1 MLENQDYEQNNNDD
15 NENKESNEN
24 NVNNTNS
31 TNNESNESRDSFEMD
46 TERDYSAAI
55 LSIIR
60 GDNDDDLLRELLEDY
75 HDNDIASVLEDLT
88 AEERERLLRVLG
100 IDAMSDILPYADD
113 AAEYI
118 AEMDA
123 DEAADVIEQMEID
136 DAVDTLEALDEET
149 RNELLELIEDDVKE
163 EIELIASYDD
173 DEFGSAMTTNLIS
186 IERTNNIKGAMRSL
200 VEQAAEN
207 DNISTIFV
215 TENGVFYGA
224 IDLKELIIA
233 RSSVALDD
241 LISLNFP
248 FVYAKESISEN
259 IEKIIDYAEE
269 LIPVLDEQKRLIGAI
284 TTQDILDLATAE
296 LTEDYARFAAL
307 SSDED
312 MSEPIFK
319 SVKKRIPWLAILLFL
334 GLIVSAVVGL
344 FEGIVQE
351 LPLIVSFQSLILGM
365 AGNVGTQSL
374 AVTVRTLNSEDM
386 TAKKTF
392 KFIFKETRVA
402 FLNGLI
408 IAIGSVI
415 IIGGYLCLR
424 GNPPALAFT
433 TAGCVALALC
443 FAMMISGL
451 TGAGIP
457 MIFSK
462 LGIDPAIASGPLI
475 TTLNDLVA
483 VISYYGLAYILLL
496 KIAF

>member
-1 MLENQDYEQNNNDD
+1 MLENQE
-15 NENKESNEN
+15 NEKNEELDEE
-24 NVNNTNS
+24 V
-31 TNNESNESRDSFEMD
+31 D
-46 TERDYSAAI
+46 RDYGAAI

-60 GDNDDDLLRELLEDY
+60 GDNDDDLLRDLLRDY
-75 HDNDIASVLEDLT
+75 HDNDIASVLDELT

-100 IDAMSDILPYADD
+100 IDAMSDILPFADD

-123 DEAADVIEQMEID
+123 DEAADIIEQMEID
-136 DAVDTLEALDEET
+136 DAVETLEALDEET
-149 RNELLELIEDDVKE
+149 RNELLELIEEDVKE
-163 EIELIASYDD
+163 EIELIASYDE
-173 DEFGSAMTTNLIS
+173 DEFGSAMTTNFIS
-186 IERTNNIKGAMRSL
+186 IERTKSVKGAMRAL

-207 DNISTIFV
+207 DNIATIFV
-215 TENGVFYGA
+215 TDNGAFYGA

-233 RSSVALDD
+233 RSSVSLEE

-259 IEKIIDYAEE
+259 IEKIIEYSEE
-269 LIPVLDEQKRLIGAI
+269 LIPVLDEDKRLIGAI

-296 LTEDYARFAAL
+296 LTEDYARLAAL

-319 SVKKRIPWLAILLFL
+319 SVKKRIPWLAILLVL

-344 FEGIVQE
+344 FEGVVKE
-351 LPLIVSFQSLILGM
+351 LTLIVSFQSLILGM

-374 AVTVRTLNSEDM
+374 AVTVRTLSAEEMN
-386 TAKKTF
+386 AKKTF
-392 KFIFKETRVA
+392 RFIFKEVRVA
-402 FLNGLI
+402 LLNGLI
-408 IAIGSVI
+408 IGLCSILV
-415 IIGGYLCLR
+415 IGGYICLR
-424 GNPPALAFT
+424 GYGVTAAFL

-475 TTLNDLVA
+475 TTLNDLIA

-496 KIAF
+496 QIFNVSFA

>member
-1 MLENQDYEQNNNDD
+1 MIENQENEQNEK
-15 NENKESNEN
+15 NENREELDVESA
-24 NVNNTNS
+24 
-31 TNNESNESRDSFEMD
+31 
-46 TERDYSAAI
+46 RDYSSAI

-60 GDNDDDLLRELLEDY
+60 GDNDDALLRELLEDY
-75 HDNDIASVLEDLT
+75 HDNDIASVLDELT

-100 IDAMSDILPYADD
+100 SDAMSDILPFTDD

-123 DEAADVIEQMEID
+123 DEAADIIEQMEID
-136 DAVDTLEALDEET
+136 DAVETLEALDEET

-173 DEFGSAMTTNLIS
+173 DEFGSAMTTNFIS
-186 IERTNNIKGAMRSL
+186 IERSKSVKGAMRSL
-200 VEQAAEN
+200 VSQAAEN

-215 TENGVFYGA
+215 TENGIFYGA

-233 RSSVALDD
+233 RSSVSLDD
-241 LISLNFP
+241 LVSLNFP

-259 IEKIIDYAEE
+259 IENIIDYSEE
-269 LIPVLDEQKRLIGAI
+269 IIPVLDEEKKLIGAI

-296 LTEDYARFAAL
+296 LTEDYTRLAAL

-312 MSEPIFK
+312 ISEPIFK

-374 AVTVRTLNSEDM
+374 AVTVRTLNAEEM
-386 TAKKTF
+386 NAKKTF

-408 IAIGSVI
+408 IAIGSI
-415 IIGGYLCLR
+415 AIIGGYLCLR
-424 GNPPALAFT
+424 GTPVALAFT

>member
-1 MLENQDYEQNNNDD
+1 MLENQE
-15 NENKESNEN
+15 NEKKEELEL
-24 NVNNTNS
+24 
-31 TNNESNESRDSFEMD
+31 ESD
-46 TERDYSAAI
+46 RDYGSAI

-60 GDNDDDLLRELLEDY
+60 GDNDDALLKELLEDY
-75 HDNDIASVLEDLT
+75 HDNDIASVLEELT

-100 IDAMSDILPYADD
+100 SDAMSDILPFADD

-123 DEAADVIEQMEID
+123 DEAADIIEQMEID
-136 DAVDTLEALDEET
+136 DAVETLEALDEET
-149 RNELLELIEDDVKE
+149 RNELLELIEDEVKE

-173 DEFGSAMTTNLIS
+173 DEFGSAMTTNFIA
-186 IERTNNIKGAMRSL
+186 IERTQSVKGAMKSL
-200 VEQAAEN
+200 VKQAAEN

-215 TENGVFYGA
+215 TENGEFYGT

-233 RSSVALDD
+233 RSTVALDD

-259 IEKIIDYAEE
+259 IERIGEYSEE
-269 LIPVLDEQKRLIGAI
+269 LIPVLDGNKRLIGVI

-296 LTEDYARFAAL
+296 LTEDYARLAAL
-307 SSDED
+307 TSDED

-319 SVKKRIPWLAILLFL
+319 SVAKRIPWLAVLLFL

-374 AVTVRTLNSEDM
+374 AVTVRTLNVEEM
-386 TAKKTF
+386 NAKRTF
-392 KFIFKETRVA
+392 SFIFKETRVA
-402 FLNGLI
+402 LLNGII
-408 IAIGSVI
+408 IAAGSVI

-424 GNPPALAFT
+424 GTPTPLAFT

-443 FAMMISGL
+443 FAMMVSGL

-496 KIAF
+496 KLAF

>member
-1 MLENQDYEQNNNDD
+1 MLENQE
-15 NENKESNEN
+15 NENREELDI
-24 NVNNTNS
+24 
-31 TNNESNESRDSFEMD
+31 EA
-46 TERDYSAAI
+46 ERDYGSAI

-60 GDNDDDLLRELLEDY
+60 GDNDDELLRELLEDY
-75 HDNDIASVLEDLT
+75 HDNDIASVLDELT

-100 IDAMSDILPYADD
+100 IDAMSDILPFTDD

-136 DAVDTLEALDEET
+136 DAVETLEALDEET
-149 RNELLELIEDDVKE
+149 RNELLELIEEDIKE

-173 DEFGSAMTTNLIS
+173 DEFGSAMTTNFIS
-186 IERTNNIKGAMRSL
+186 IERTKSIKGAMRAL
-200 VEQAAEN
+200 VSQAAEN

-215 TENGVFYGA
+215 TEDGTFCGA

-233 RSSVALDD
+233 RSSGALED
-241 LISLNFP
+241 LISPNFP

-259 IEKIIDYAEE
+259 IEKIIDYSEE
-269 LIPVLDEQKRLIGAI
+269 LIPVLDDDKKLIGVI

-296 LTEDYARFAAL
+296 LTEDYTRFAAL

-374 AVTVRTLNSEDM
+374 AVTVRTLNAEEM
-386 TAKKTF
+386 NAKKTF
-392 KFIFKETRVA
+392 KFIFKETRVG

-408 IAIGSVI
+408 IAIGSVL

-424 GNPPALAFT
+424 GHPASLAFI

-462 LGIDPAIASGPLI
+462 MGIDPAIASGPLI

-483 VISYYGLAYILLL
+483 VVSYYGLAYILLL
-496 KIAF
+496 QLAF

>member
-1 MLENQDYEQNNNDD
+1 MLENQE
-15 NENKESNEN
+15 NEKNE
-24 NVNNTNS
+24 
-31 TNNESNESRDSFEMD
+31 ELELEA
-46 TERDYSAAI
+46 ERDYRSAI

-60 GDNDDDLLRELLEDY
+60 GDNDDSLLRELLEDY
-75 HDNDIASVLEDLT
+75 HDNDIASVLDELS
-88 AEERERLLRVLG
+88 AEERERLFRVLG
-100 IDAMSDILPYADD
+100 SDATSDILPFTED

-123 DEAADVIEQMEID
+123 DDAADIIEQMEVD
-136 DAVDTLEALDEET
+136 DAVETLEALDEET
-149 RNELLELIEDDVKE
+149 RNELLSLIEDEVKE

-173 DEFGSAMTTNLIS
+173 DEFGSVMTTNFIS
-186 IERTNNIKGAMRSL
+186 VERGQSVKGAMRAL
-200 VEQAAEN
+200 VNQAAEN

-215 TENGVFYGA
+215 TENGEFYGTL
-224 IDLKELIIA
+224 DLKELIIA

-248 FVYAKESISEN
+248 FVYANESISEN
-259 IEKIIDYAEE
+259 IERIREYSEE
-269 LIPVLDEQKRLIGAI
+269 LIPVLSEEKRLLGVI
-284 TTQDILDLATAE
+284 TTQDILNLVDAE
-296 LTEDYARFAAL
+296 MSEDYARLAAL
-307 SSDED
+307 SSEED
-312 MSEPIFK
+312 VSEPIFK
-319 SVKKRIPWLAILLFL
+319 SVIKRLPWLGILLVL
-334 GLIVSAVVGL
+334 GLIVSAVVGV
-344 FEGIVQE
+344 FEGIVDE
-351 LPLIVSFQSLILGM
+351 LPIIVSFQSLILGM

-374 AVTVRTLNSEDM
+374 AVTVRTLNDEDIKGK
-386 TAKKTF
+386 AAF

-408 IAIGSVI
+408 IGLCSIL

-424 GNPPALAFT
+424 GYDAPFAFM

-443 FAMMISGL
+443 FAMMISGF

-496 KIAF
+496 NIAF

>member
-1 MLENQDYEQNNNDD
+1 MLENQE
-15 NENKESNEN
+15 NEKNE
-24 NVNNTNS
+24 
-31 TNNESNESRDSFEMD
+31 ELD
-46 TERDYSAAI
+46 TDVERDYGSAI

-60 GDNDDDLLRELLEDY
+60 GDNDDSLLRELLQDY
-75 HDNDIASVLEDLT
+75 HDNDIASILDELT
-88 AEERERLLRVLG
+88 PEERERLFGVLG
-100 IDAMSDILPYADD
+100 IDAMSDILPFADD

-136 DAVDTLEALDEET
+136 DAVETLEALDEET
-149 RNELLELIEDDVKE
+149 RNELLELIEEDVKE

-173 DEFGSAMTTNLIS
+173 DEFGSAMTTNFIS
-186 IERTNNIKGAMRSL
+186 IERTKSIKGAMRAL
-200 VEQAAEN
+200 VSQAAEN

-215 TENGVFYGA
+215 TDEGVFYGA

-233 RSSVALDD
+233 RSSNSLED

-259 IEKIIDYAEE
+259 IEKIIDYSEE
-269 LIPVLDEQKRLIGAI
+269 LIPVLDEEKKLIGAI

-312 MSEPIFK
+312 ISEPIFK

-374 AVTVRTLNSEDM
+374 AVTVRTLNAEEM
-386 TAKKTF
+386 NAKKTF

-408 IAIGSVI
+408 IGIGSVL

-424 GNPPALAFT
+424 GTPASLAFT

-475 TTLNDLVA
+475 TTMNDLVA

-496 KIAF
+496 QLAF

>member
-1 MLENQDYEQNNNDD
+1 MLENQENDK
-15 NENKESNEN
+15 KEELEL
-24 NVNNTNS
+24 
-31 TNNESNESRDSFEMD
+31 ESD
-46 TERDYSAAI
+46 RDYGSAI

-60 GDNDDDLLRELLEDY
+60 GDNDDTLLKELLEDY
-75 HDNDIASVLEDLT
+75 HDNDIASVLEELT

-100 IDAMSDILPYADD
+100 SDAMSDILPFADD

-136 DAVDTLEALDEET
+136 DAVETLEALDEET
-149 RNELLELIEDDVKE
+149 RNELLELIEDEVKE

-173 DEFGSAMTTNLIS
+173 DEFGSAMTTNFIA
-186 IERTNNIKGAMRSL
+186 IERTQSVKSAMKSL
-200 VEQAAEN
+200 VKQAAEN

-215 TENGVFYGA
+215 TEDGAFYGT

-233 RSSVALDD
+233 RSTVALDD

-259 IEKIIDYAEE
+259 IERIGEYSEE
-269 LIPVLDEQKRLIGAI
+269 LIPVLDEDKKLIGVI

-296 LTEDYARFAAL
+296 LTEDYARLAAL
-307 SSDED
+307 TSDED

-319 SVKKRIPWLAILLFL
+319 SVAKRIPWLAVLLFL

-374 AVTVRTLNSEDM
+374 AVTVRTLNVEEM
-386 TAKKTF
+386 NAKRTF
-392 KFIFKETRVA
+392 SFIFKETRVA
-402 FLNGLI
+402 FLNGVI
-408 IAIGSVI
+408 IAAGSVL

-424 GNPPALAFT
+424 GTPASLAFT

-443 FAMMISGL
+443 FAMMVSGL

-496 KIAF
+496 KLAF

>member
-1 MLENQDYEQNNNDD
+1 MLENQE
-15 NENKESNEN
+15 NEKEELDA
-24 NVNNTNS
+24 
-31 TNNESNESRDSFEMD
+31 E
-46 TERDYSAAI
+46 TERDYGAAI

-60 GDNDDDLLRELLEDY
+60 GDNDDALLRELLEDY
-75 HDNDIASVLEDLT
+75 HDNDIASILDELT
-88 AEERERLLRVLG
+88 PEERERLLRVLG
-100 IDAMSDILPYADD
+100 IDAMSDILPFTDD

-136 DAVDTLEALDEET
+136 DAVETLEALDEET
-149 RNELLELIEDDVKE
+149 RNELLELIEEDVKE

-173 DEFGSAMTTNLIS
+173 DEFGSAMTTNFIC
-186 IERTNNIKGAMRSL
+186 IERSKSVKGAMRSL
-200 VEQAAEN
+200 VSQAAEN

-215 TENGVFYGA
+215 TENDIFYGA

-233 RSSVALDD
+233 RSSVSLDD
-241 LISLNFP
+241 LISVNFP

-259 IEKIIDYAEE
+259 IEKIIDYSEE
-269 LIPVLDEQKRLIGAI
+269 LIPVLDEQKKLIGAI

-296 LTEDYARFAAL
+296 LTEDYTRLAAL

-312 MSEPIFK
+312 ISEPIFK

-374 AVTVRTLNSEDM
+374 AVTVRTLNAEEM
-386 TAKKTF
+386 NAKKTF

-408 IAIGSVI
+408 IAIGSI
-415 IIGGYLCLR
+415 LIIGGYLCLR
-424 GNPPALAFT
+424 GTPTALAFT
-433 TAGCVALALC
+433 TAGCVAMALC

-496 KIAF
+496 KLAF

>member
-1 MLENQDYEQNNNDD
+1 MLENQE
-15 NENKESNEN
+15 NENKEEL
-24 NVNNTNS
+24 
-31 TNNESNESRDSFEMD
+31 DAD
-46 TERDYSAAI
+46 LERDYSTAI

-60 GDNDDDLLRELLEDY
+60 GDNDDRLLRELLEDY
-75 HDNDIASVLEDLT
+75 HDNDIASVLDELT

-100 IDAMSDILPYADD
+100 SDAMSDILPFTDD
-113 AAEYI
+113 VAEYI

-123 DEAADVIEQMEID
+123 DEAADIIEQMEID
-136 DAVDTLEALDEET
+136 DAVETLEALDEET
-149 RNELLELIEDDVKE
+149 RNELLELIEEDVKE
-163 EIELIASYDD
+163 EIELITSYGD
-173 DEFGSAMTTNLIS
+173 DEFGSAMTTNFIS
-186 IERTNNIKGAMRSL
+186 IERSKTVKGAMRSL

-215 TENGVFYGA
+215 TEDGAFYGT

-233 RSSVALDD
+233 RSSVLLDE

-259 IEKIIDYAEE
+259 IEKIKEYSEE
-269 LIPVLDEQKRLIGAI
+269 LIPVLDNDKKLIGVI

-296 LTEDYARFAAL
+296 LTEDYARLAAL

-312 MSEPIFK
+312 ISEPIFK
-319 SVKKRIPWLAILLFL
+319 SVKKRIPWLAILLVL

-374 AVTVRTLNSEDM
+374 AVTVRTLNAEEM
-386 TAKKTF
+386 NAKKTF

-424 GNPPALAFT
+424 GTAVPLAFT

>member
-1 MLENQDYEQNNNDD
+1 MLENQE
-15 NENKESNEN
+15 NEKKEELEL
-24 NVNNTNS
+24 
-31 TNNESNESRDSFEMD
+31 ESD
-46 TERDYSAAI
+46 RDYGSAI

-60 GDNDDDLLRELLEDY
+60 GDNDDALLKELLEDY
-75 HDNDIASVLEDLT
+75 HDNDIASVLEELT

-100 IDAMSDILPYADD
+100 SDAMSDILPFADD

-136 DAVDTLEALDEET
+136 DAVETLEALDEET
-149 RNELLELIEDDVKE
+149 RNELLELIEDEVKE
-163 EIELIASYDD
+163 EIELIASYGD
-173 DEFGSAMTTNLIS
+173 DEFGSAMTTNFIA
-186 IERTNNIKGAMRSL
+186 IERTQSVKSAMKSL
-200 VEQAAEN
+200 VKQAAEN

-215 TENGVFYGA
+215 TENGEFYGT

-233 RSSVALDD
+233 RSTVALDD

-259 IEKIIDYAEE
+259 IERIGEYSEE
-269 LIPVLDEQKRLIGAI
+269 LIPVLDEDKKLIGVI

-296 LTEDYARFAAL
+296 LTEDYARLAAL
-307 SSDED
+307 TSDED

-319 SVKKRIPWLAILLFL
+319 SVAKRIPWLAVLLFL

-374 AVTVRTLNSEDM
+374 AVTVRTLNVEEM
-386 TAKKTF
+386 NAKRTF
-392 KFIFKETRVA
+392 SFIFKETRVA
-402 FLNGLI
+402 FLNGVI
-408 IAIGSVI
+408 IAAGSVL

-424 GNPPALAFT
+424 GTPASLAFT

-443 FAMMISGL
+443 FAMMVSGL

-496 KIAF
+496 KLAF

>member
-1 MLENQDYEQNNNDD
+1 MLENQE
-15 NENKESNEN
+15 NEKKEELEL
-24 NVNNTNS
+24 
-31 TNNESNESRDSFEMD
+31 ESD
-46 TERDYSAAI
+46 RDYGSAI

-60 GDNDDDLLRELLEDY
+60 GDNDDALLKELLEDY
-75 HDNDIASVLEDLT
+75 HDNDIASVLEELT

-100 IDAMSDILPYADD
+100 SDAMSDILPFADD

-136 DAVDTLEALDEET
+136 DAVETLEALDEET
-149 RNELLELIEDDVKE
+149 RNELLELIEDEVKE
-163 EIELIASYDD
+163 EIELIASYGD
-173 DEFGSAMTTNLIS
+173 DEFGSAMTTNFIA
-186 IERTNNIKGAMRSL
+186 IERTQSVKGAMKSL
-200 VEQAAEN
+200 VKQAAEN

-215 TENGVFYGA
+215 TENGEFYGT

-233 RSSVALDD
+233 RSTVALDD

-259 IEKIIDYAEE
+259 IERIGEYSEE
-269 LIPVLDEQKRLIGAI
+269 LIPVLDEDKKLIGVI

-296 LTEDYARFAAL
+296 LTEDYARLAAL
-307 SSDED
+307 TSDED
-312 MSEPIFK
+312 MSEPVFK
-319 SVKKRIPWLAILLFL
+319 SVAKRIPWLAVLLFL

-374 AVTVRTLNSEDM
+374 AVTVRTLNVEEM
-386 TAKKTF
+386 NAKRTF
-392 KFIFKETRVA
+392 SFIFKETRVA
-402 FLNGLI
+402 FLNGVI
-408 IAIGSVI
+408 IAAGSVL

-424 GNPPALAFT
+424 GTPASLAFT

-443 FAMMISGL
+443 FAMMVSGL

-496 KIAF
+496 KLAF

>member
-1 MLENQDYEQNNNDD
+1 MLENQD
-15 NENKESNEN
+15 NEKNEKNEINEKIDEIDVES
-24 NVNNTNS
+24 
-31 TNNESNESRDSFEMD
+31 
-46 TERDYSAAI
+46 ERDYGSAI

-60 GDNDDDLLRELLEDY
+60 GDNDDALLRELLEDY
-75 HDNDIASVLEDLT
+75 HDNDIASILDELT

-136 DAVDTLEALDEET
+136 DAVETLEALDEET
-149 RNELLELIEDDVKE
+149 RNELLELIEEDVKE
-163 EIELIASYDD
+163 EIELIASYGD
-173 DEFGSAMTTNLIS
+173 DEFGSAMTTNFIS
-186 IERTNNIKGAMRSL
+186 IERTKTVKGAMRSL

-215 TENGVFYGA
+215 TENEIFYGT

-233 RSSVALDD
+233 RSSVSLDD

-269 LIPVLDEQKRLIGAI
+269 LIPVLDEQKRFIGVI

-296 LTEDYARFAAL
+296 LTEDYTRLAAL

-312 MSEPIFK
+312 ISEPIFK

-374 AVTVRTLNSEDM
+374 AVTVRTLNAEEM
-386 TAKKTF
+386 NAKKTF
-392 KFIFKETRVA
+392 KFIFKETRVG
-402 FLNGLI
+402 FMNGLI
-408 IAIGSVI
+408 IGIGSVL

-424 GNPPALAFT
+424 GTAPTLAFT

-496 KIAF
+496 QLAF

>member
-1 MLENQDYEQNNNDD
+1 MLENQE
-15 NENKESNEN
+15 NEKKEELEL
-24 NVNNTNS
+24 
-31 TNNESNESRDSFEMD
+31 ESD
-46 TERDYSAAI
+46 RDYGSAI

-60 GDNDDDLLRELLEDY
+60 GDNDDALLKELLEDY
-75 HDNDIASVLEDLT
+75 HDNDIASVLEELT

-100 IDAMSDILPYADD
+100 SDAMSDILPFADD

-136 DAVDTLEALDEET
+136 DAVETLEALDEET
-149 RNELLELIEDDVKE
+149 RNELLELIEDEVKE

-173 DEFGSAMTTNLIS
+173 DEFGSAMTTNFIA
-186 IERTNNIKGAMRSL
+186 IERTQSVKSAMKSL
-200 VEQAAEN
+200 VKQAAEN

-215 TENGVFYGA
+215 TEDGAFYGT

-233 RSSVALDD
+233 RSTVALDD

-259 IEKIIDYAEE
+259 IERIGEYSEE
-269 LIPVLDEQKRLIGAI
+269 LIPVLDEDKKLIGVI

-296 LTEDYARFAAL
+296 LTEDYARLAAL
-307 SSDED
+307 TSDED

-319 SVKKRIPWLAILLFL
+319 SVAKRIPWLAVLLFL

-374 AVTVRTLNSEDM
+374 AVTVRTLNVEEM
-386 TAKKTF
+386 NAKRTF
-392 KFIFKETRVA
+392 SFIFKETRVA
-402 FLNGLI
+402 FLNGVI
-408 IAIGSVI
+408 IAAGSVL

-424 GNPPALAFT
+424 GTPAPLAFT

-443 FAMMISGL
+443 FAMMVSGL

-496 KIAF
+496 KLAF

>member
-1 MLENQDYEQNNNDD
+1 MLENQE
-15 NENKESNEN
+15 NENKEELDI
-24 NVNNTNS
+24 
-31 TNNESNESRDSFEMD
+31 DS
-46 TERDYSAAI
+46 ERHYSAAI

-60 GDNDDDLLRELLEDY
+60 GDNDDGLLRELLEDY
-75 HDNDIASVLEDLT
+75 HDNDIASVLDELT

-100 IDAMSDILPYADD
+100 SDAMSDILPFADD

-123 DEAADVIEQMEID
+123 DEAADVIEQMEIN
-136 DAVDTLEALDEET
+136 DAVETLEALDEEI
-149 RNELLELIEDDVKE
+149 RNELLELIEKEVKE

-173 DEFGSAMTTNLIS
+173 DEFGSAMTTNFIS
-186 IERTNNIKGAMRSL
+186 IERTKTVKGAMRSL

-215 TENGVFYGA
+215 TEDGVFYGT

-233 RSSVALDD
+233 RSSVSLDD

-259 IEKIIDYAEE
+259 IEKIKEYSEE
-269 LIPVLDEQKRLIGAI
+269 LIPVLDNDKKLIGVI

-296 LTEDYARFAAL
+296 LTEDYARLAAL

-312 MSEPIFK
+312 ISEPIFK
-319 SVKKRIPWLAILLFL
+319 SVKKRIPWLAILLVL

-374 AVTVRTLNSEDM
+374 AVTVRTLNAEEM

-408 IAIGSVI
+408 IAIGSII

-424 GNPPALAFT
+424 GTAVPLAFT

-483 VISYYGLAYILLL
+483 VVSYYGLAYILLL